1 MSFFQKIQ
9 SSLEVQRA
17 KEKFSDNPGHNILE
31 YCNILVQIQVT
42 TNKTV
47 KKVVFKTLQK
57 KWERHIKHEDTKKY
71 KRKVF
76 FDSISFAQ
84 GTKIV

>member
-42 TNKTV
+42 TNKTW
-47 KKVVFKTLQK
+47 LK
-57 KWERHIKHEDTKKY
+57 KWFLRHCKRNGKDTSNMKTPKNINKKY
-71 KRKVF
+71 FLTVF
-76 FDSISFAQ
+76 HLHREPR
-84 GTKIV
+84 